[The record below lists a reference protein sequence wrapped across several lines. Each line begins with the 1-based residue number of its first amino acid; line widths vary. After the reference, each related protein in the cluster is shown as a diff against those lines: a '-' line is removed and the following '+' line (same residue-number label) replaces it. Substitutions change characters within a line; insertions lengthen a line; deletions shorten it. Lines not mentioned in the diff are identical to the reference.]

1 MRKRNLKI
9 LSILMALLIAIFAA
23 ACAPQNTN
31 TLDSGANIQS
41 QAKKTPS
48 LESFKAD
55 CIQYAE
61 TAFGVVPGQD
71 GVNEDSIFLTVAP
84 AFAGFWR
91 ADILATPSEEEYDA
105 FMSAFEESEY
115 WNHEWDNI
123 DTELTYEQSANV
135 LKRLMDFC
143 FDKAVEN
150 GWTPGNLPD
159 HTDLAKA
166 LEELSKASENAET
179 DTPDAPGVPE
189 TSGASETSEN
199 SAESGTDAETNK

>member
-41 QAKKTPS
+41 QAEKTPS

-55 CIQYAE
+55 CLQYAKD
-61 TAFGVVPGQD
+61 AFGVVPGQD

-105 FMSAFEESEY
+105 FMSAFEASEY
-115 WNHEWDNI
+115 WDHEWDNI
-123 DTELTYEQSANV
+123 DTELTYEQSADV

-150 GWTPGNLPD
+150 GWTPGDLPD

-166 LEELSKASENAET
+166 LEELSKASE
-179 DTPDAPGVPE
+179 
-189 TSGASETSEN
+189 TSGASEN
-199 SAESGTDAETNK
+199 SVNSVESGTDAETDK

>member
-9 LSILMALLIAIFAA
+9 FSILMALLIAIFAA
-23 ACAPQNTN
+23 ACTPQNTN

-41 QAKKTPS
+41 QAEKTPS

-55 CIQYAE
+55 CLQYAKD
-61 TAFGVVPGQD
+61 AFGVVPGQD

-123 DTELTYEQSANV
+123 DTELTYEQSADV

-150 GWTPGNLPD
+150 GWTPGDLPD

-166 LEELSKASENAET
+166 LEELSKASENTE
-179 DTPDAPGVPE
+179 APNA
-189 TSGASETSEN
+189 SGTSENSVN
-199 SAESGTDAETNK
+199 SAESGTDAETDK

>member
-1 MRKRNLKI
+1 
-9 LSILMALLIAIFAA
+9 MALLIAISAA
-23 ACAPQNTN
+23 ACAPQGAN
-31 TLDSGANIQS
+31 TLDSGAS
-41 QAKKTPS
+41 TPVQTEKES
-48 LESFKAD
+48 NLENFKAD
-55 CIQYAE
+55 CIQYAKD
-61 TAFGVVPGQD
+61 AFGVVPGQD

-91 ADILATPSEEEYDA
+91 ADILATPSDEEYNA
-105 FMSAFEESEY
+105 FMGAFEESEY

-123 DTELTYEQSANV
+123 DTELTYEQSADV

-166 LEELSKASENAET
+166 LEELSKASENTGTNATDTPNAPDASENSTDSAESSTSAET
-179 DTPDAPGVPE
+179 D
-189 TSGASETSEN
+189 
-199 SAESGTDAETNK
+199 K